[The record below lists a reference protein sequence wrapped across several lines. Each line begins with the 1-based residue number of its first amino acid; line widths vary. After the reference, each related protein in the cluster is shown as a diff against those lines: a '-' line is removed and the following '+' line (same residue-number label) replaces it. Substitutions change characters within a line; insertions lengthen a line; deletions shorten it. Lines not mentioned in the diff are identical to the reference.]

1 MILPAFGSL
10 LLLVWFKVFLP
21 THIEMRRTKNS
32 MTDTR
37 GEAKGGKVLGC
48 FSIAFF
54 LGGFLSLLVFF
65 ATCEVSEEVHV
76 DHTRRFQLS
85 GCPIL
90 LDSAGLP
97 VVSLDVLTDS
107 FPMFSA
113 KGQKTKIEFINHMD
127 FPIRV
132 LSKDRNGSVDLY
144 YLNRNFA
151 TQAINCYEG
160 QTWLVTKE
168 AGKPLLYFFAEK
180 RMEGEVGSAWVVPDY
195 WEEQ

>member
-1 MILPAFGSL
+1 MILTAFGSL

-37 GEAKGGKVLGC
+37 GEGGKVLGC

-85 GCPIL
+85 GCPIF

-97 VVSLDVLTDS
+97 VVSLDVSTDS

-113 KGQKTKIEFINHMD
+113 KG
-127 FPIRV
+127 R
-132 LSKDRNGSVDLY
+132 
-144 YLNRNFA
+144 
-151 TQAINCYEG
+151 
-160 QTWLVTKE
+160 
-168 AGKPLLYFFAEK
+168 KPKSNL
-180 RMEGEVGSAWVVPDY
+180 
-195 WEEQ
+195 